1 MPDESTDSS
10 NNSVK
15 VYARIRKLMMW
26 ENKQFG
32 IKWTKTEVTNFGGV
46 RPTAYTF
53 QRVFSPTDSN
63 DECFKVM
70 IEPLCERV
78 LEGYNA
84 IVVAYGQTGSGKT
97 YTLVGKPKIDV
108 IGMLPRTLI
117 YLRNRPEVSDL
128 EIMAIEAFGRHVT
141 KIRIYDLYDEANQ
154 RTWPEKQGKTMMDPK
169 AVTRKK
175 IRYRSDAQELVTLA
189 HSNSHFAPTGK
200 NPESSRGHIVFVIIC
215 TIVRGHNKSVSHF
228 IVADLAGSEGESA
241 LSGDLVKG
249 MSSET
254 LTARR
259 LEAGCIN
266 TGLSDLQGIF
276 GELKRSSKLSNT
288 QGIGLRRCLHPFIDN
303 KTFISMLF
311 CLSPVLESCNITES
325 TLRFAT
331 RVCSIKAVPH
341 KVKVI
346 KSWKKMVEE
355 MELGMLEQKAKLQE
369 MSDREEELSAKI
381 VEVFRELE
389 NRQPGLGRNVFL
401 SALEDDSRG
410 SDEQKNG
417 SNFWKTFLSENL
429 PEMARFVDLDGVID
443 EGQKRKHNITS
454 SSKDYRGHNTPP
466 NRRHDPTKRR
476 HIPSLHR
483 LLQVVGSTMGTLER
497 MKDQFNET
505 EELIEPLIAMESQI
519 AQHSQ
524 DDAKAYADT
533 VNVRHKRMISNSGVQ
548 DESVEPYGD
557 KVARWYLNEA
567 ITQIEEPSEKQS
579 EGAMSDASFGP
590 VDSNVAFDV
599 DDDISWEGKPRMDWE
614 TSEQINKLTCEIES
628 TQRKLDTL
636 LLEKSEQAMVLEDL
650 SRKKLEQAMHF
661 AEKEGRLRNVIAQ
674 QSLVI
679 ETLRRKRKKTSSSS
693 VTRTSWFSNLFQWE

>member
-1 MPDESTDSS
+1 
-10 NNSVK
+10 
-15 VYARIRKLMMW
+15 MMW
-26 ENKQFG
+26 ENKQIG

-53 QRVFSPTDSN
+53 QRVFSPTDN
-63 DECFKVM
+63 NEECFKVM
-70 IEPLCERV
+70 MEPLCDRV
-78 LEGYNA
+78 LKGYNA

-108 IGMLPRTLI
+108 VGMLPKILV
-117 YLRNRPEVSDL
+117 YLRNRPEVTDL
-128 EIMAIEAFGRHVT
+128 EIMAVEAFGRHVT
-141 KIRIYDLYDEANQ
+141 KIRIYDLFDEANQ

-169 AVTRKK
+169 AVTRKM
-175 IRYRSDAQELVTLA
+175 IRYKSDALDLVKLA
-189 HSNSHFAPTGK
+189 HGNSHFAPTGK

-215 TIVRGHNKSVSHF
+215 TTERGHDKSVSYF
-228 IVADLAGSEGESA
+228 VVADLAGSEGESA

-249 MSSET
+249 MSNET

-276 GELKRSSKLSNT
+276 GELKRSNKLSNT
-288 QGIGLRRCLHPFIDN
+288 QGLGLRRCLHPFIDN
-303 KTFISMLF
+303 KTFISVLF
-311 CLSPVLESCNITES
+311 CLSPVLESCTITES

-346 KSWKKMVEE
+346 KNWKKMVEE
-355 MELGMLEQKAKLQE
+355 MEQGMQEQKDKLQE
-369 MSDREEELSAKI
+369 MSDREEELSVKI

-389 NRQPGLGRNVFL
+389 NRQAGLGRNIFL
-401 SALEDDSRG
+401 SALDDDNRG
-410 SDEQKNG
+410 NDEQKNG
-417 SNFWKTFLSENL
+417 CNFWKTFLSENL
-429 PEMARFVDLDGVID
+429 PEVARFLDHDVVI
-443 EGQKRKHNITS
+443 ENGRKRQHNLTS
-454 SSKDYRGHNTPP
+454 STKEYRGHNNPP
-466 NRRHDPTKRR
+466 NRRHDPSKRR

-505 EELIEPLIAMESQI
+505 EELIEPSIAMESQI
-519 AQHSQ
+519 AKHSQ
-524 DDAKAYADT
+524 DDAKTYADT
-533 VNVRHKRMISNSGVQ
+533 VNVRHKRMISQ
-548 DESVEPYGD
+548 APDESVEPYEK

-567 ITQIEEPSEKQS
+567 ITQIEEPSERQS
-579 EGAMSDASFGP
+579 ECAMSDASSCGQ
-590 VDSNVAFDV
+590 VDSTVAFDV
-599 DDDISWEGKPRMDWE
+599 DDDTSWDGKPRMDCE
-614 TSEQINKLTCEIES
+614 TSDKLTKLQGEIES